1 MYKPEDFNSCLF
13 NPLVKKE
20 MLKAYPKLQEIL
32 PPDSGTL
39 PSLDNVL
46 RYICMLYDPKSPL
59 ITGERDL
66 NYRKTVAADL
76 AGFDEDKDAEFL
88 DRLFESK
95 KEWVV
100 GMTMKYLLRFI
111 KQRKWAYI
119 AAVEN
124 KYWEK
129 IARLNQPIQKADKE
143 SDELRAYQIVDSITD
158 SAYKDLSRLD
168 TLYSEFFGDD
178 EELSKTA
185 QNIRITPE
193 MIATGNV

>member
-1 MYKPEDFNSCLF
+1 
-13 NPLVKKE
+13 
-20 MLKAYPKLQEIL
+20 MLKAYPRLAEIV
-32 PPDSGTL
+32 PPNTDNQPHLDSI
-39 PSLDNVL
+39 L
-46 RYICMLYDPKSPL
+46 RYICLLYDPKSPL
-59 ITGERDL
+59 TTGERDL
-66 NYRKTVAADL
+66 NYRKEVAAQL
-76 AGFDEDKDAEFL
+76 AGFNSEKDAEYL
-88 DRLFESK
+88 ERLFDSK
-95 KEWVV
+95 QEWVV
-100 GMTMKYLLRFI
+100 AMTMKYLIRFI

-119 AAVEN
+119 SAVEN

-143 SDELRAYQIVDSITD
+143 SDELRAYQIVESITD